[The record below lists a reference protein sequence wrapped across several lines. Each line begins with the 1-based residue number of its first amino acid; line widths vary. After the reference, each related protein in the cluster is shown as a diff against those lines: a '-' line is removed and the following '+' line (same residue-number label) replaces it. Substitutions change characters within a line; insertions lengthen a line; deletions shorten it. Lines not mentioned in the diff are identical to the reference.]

1 MSETSVVQKLL
12 PLNIESEKR
21 KWLFDHDYNPQFEYE
36 EEFDDE
42 DLTFHGEASD
52 EYLATARFI
61 LSKVLKTWP
70 DDESYLVETEGSE
83 LTRSEVEQGI
93 KSYLQRHNAETQVS
107 IHYTMRTA
115 SRTSVKGTAL
125 YIQQPVK
132 YRSQGLMGMLEHEV
146 GVHIFRRL
154 NNEQQPWKGHRSQF
168 ELQPYLATEEG
179 LAVLHSNATRSDKH
193 LWFPALSYLAVY
205 LAQRLSF
212 AQLAKELQ
220 AYVSD
225 PERLWSI
232 CLKVKRGLK
241 DTSMPGGFTK
251 NQVYLKGTIEVLRW
265 LKKNHYDARP
275 LYVGKVATE
284 DVQVAL
290 QNSTLSLEE
299 LIVPQLILNREW
311 YKAQMEQ
318 IARDNKLPL

>member
-1 MSETSVVQKLL
+1 MSDISIVQKLL
-12 PLNIESEKR
+12 PTNIEAEKR
-21 KWLFDHDYNPQFEYE
+21 KWLFDPEYNPQFEYE
-36 EEFDDE
+36 SEFDDD

-52 EYLATARFI
+52 EYLATARSI
-61 LSKVLKTWP
+61 LSKVLKNWP
-70 DDESYLVETEGSE
+70 NDETYLAETEGGE

-93 KSYLQRHNAETQVS
+93 KSYLQRHNVESQVT
-107 IHYTMRTA
+107 IHYTNQA
-115 SRTSVKGTAL
+115 AARTSVKGTAI

-168 ELQPYLATEEG
+168 DLHSYLATEEG
-179 LAVLHSNATRSDKH
+179 LAVLHSHAARPDKH
-193 LWFPALSYLAVY
+193 LWFPALSYVAVY

-212 AQLAKELQ
+212 AQVAKELQ
-220 AYVSD
+220 AYVSE

-284 DVQVAL
+284 DIQLAL
-290 QNSTLSLEE
+290 QNSALSLEE

-318 IARDNKLPL
+318 IAKDNKLPL